1 MSSKS
6 NGTKNRYDY
15 KNMNKWDLI
24 DSLSIIPEHPI
35 IQERRIV
42 SAIAKIFEEVN
53 NSNEKL
59 SNRLVWLNIVIA
71 IATIAGVFVAIFI
84 K

>member
-1 MSSKS
+1 MSQKN
-6 NGTKNRYDY
+6 NGPENMYDY

-35 IQERRIV
+35 LQERRIV

-59 SNRLVWLNIVIA
+59 SNRLFCLNIVIA
-71 IATIAGVFVAIFI
+71 IATVAGVFVAIFI